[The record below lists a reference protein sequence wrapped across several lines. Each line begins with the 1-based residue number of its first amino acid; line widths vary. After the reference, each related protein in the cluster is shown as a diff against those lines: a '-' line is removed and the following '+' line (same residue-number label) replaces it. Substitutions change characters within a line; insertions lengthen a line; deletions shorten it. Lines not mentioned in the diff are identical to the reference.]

1 MLHFARFGG
10 RLALVS
16 VLAVTMASGIALAQN
31 GRGNGGPDGRG
42 DRSGKAQRM
51 IEFLDVNGDGAMT
64 LDEIAAEQ
72 DRLFFAADVDGDGK
86 LSVEEFRRRGAWFQR
101 MRTTTLFDLSDVD
114 GDRTISQDEVK
125 NPSARWFARY
135 DANGDGK
142 LEASE
147 LPQQSWRRKR

>member
-1 MLHFARFGG
+1 MLQFTRFGG

-16 VLAVTMASGIALAQN
+16 VLALTMVSGIALAQG
-31 GRGNGGPDGRG
+31 GRGNGGPDGAG

-51 IEFLDVNGDGAMT
+51 IEFLDMNGDGALT

-72 DRLFFAADVDGDGK
+72 DRLFFAADVDGDGS

-101 MRTTTLFDLSDVD
+101 MRTTTLFDLTDMD
-114 GDRTISQDEVK
+114 GDRAISPDEVK

-147 LPQQSWRRKR
+147 LPRRSSRGRR